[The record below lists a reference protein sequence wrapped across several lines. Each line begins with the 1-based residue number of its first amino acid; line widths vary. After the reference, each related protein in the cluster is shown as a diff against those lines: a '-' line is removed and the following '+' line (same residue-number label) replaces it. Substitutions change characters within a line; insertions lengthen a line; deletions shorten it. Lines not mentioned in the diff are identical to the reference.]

1 MTDVQV
7 FSRPEFGAIR
17 TLEEDNGAVLF
28 AATDVAKALGYA
40 KPQDAVAKHCRYSV
54 KRGVPHP
61 QAPDK
66 TIEMSFIPESDLYR
80 LVFSSKLPTAE
91 KFTDWVTSEVLPSIR
106 RSGHYMTP
114 AALREAI
121 LNPDTVIQL
130 AQQIKAEREKNA
142 QLTAE
147 NAKLSAANQAMQ
159 PKADYFDRQV
169 AANQLTGLQET
180 ADGLRIP
187 RQTFTRWLIERK
199 YLYRDRCGKL
209 VPDPAMNDGLFQL
222 REYDKNGKR
231 ITGTQTMVT
240 PKGREALRLMLVGP
254 KKE

>member
-1 MTDVQV
+1 MTDLQI
-7 FSRPEFGAIR
+7 FSSSEFGTVR
-17 TLEEDNGAVLF
+17 TLEDNNGAVLF
-28 AATDVAKALGYA
+28 AATDVAQALGYA
-40 KPQDAVAKHCRYSV
+40 IPRKAVTDHCRYV
-54 KRGVPHP
+54 LKRNVPHP
-61 QAPDK
+61 QATDK

-80 LVFSSKLPTAE
+80 LVFSSKLPSAE

-106 RSGHYMTP
+106 KSGHYMTP

-130 AQQIKAEREKNA
+130 CQQIKAEREKNA

-180 ADGLRIP
+180 ADELRIP

-199 YLYRDRCGKL
+199 YLYRDPCGKL

-222 REYDKNGKR
+222 REYDKNGRR

-240 PKGREALRLMLVGP
+240 PKGREAFRLMLIGP

>member
-1 MTDVQV
+1 MTDIQI
-7 FSRPEFGAIR
+7 FNNPEFGTVR
-17 TLEEDNGAVLF
+17 TLEENSGTVLF

-80 LVFSSKLPTAE
+80 LVFSSKLPSAE

-106 RSGHYMTP
+106 KSGHYMTP

-130 AQQIKAEREKNA
+130 CQQIKAEREKNA

-147 NAKLSAANQAMQ
+147 NAKLSTANQAMQ

-180 ADGLRIP
+180 ADELRIP

-199 YLYRDRCGKL
+199 YLYRDPCGKL

-222 REYDKNGKR
+222 REYDKNGRR

-240 PKGREALRLMLVGP
+240 PKGREAFRLMLIGP

>member
-1 MTDVQV
+1 MTDIQI
-7 FSRPEFGAIR
+7 FSNSEFGTVR
-17 TLEEDNGAVLF
+17 TLEEDNGTVLF
-28 AATDVAKALGYA
+28 TATDVAQALGYTNTR
-40 KPQDAVAKHCRYSV
+40 DAISRHCRCVV
-54 KRGVPHP
+54 KRDVPHP

-91 KFTDWVTSEVLPSIR
+91 KFTDWVTREVLPSIR
-106 RSGHYMTP
+106 KSGHYMTP

-130 AQQIKAEREKNA
+130 CQQIKAEREKNA
-142 QLTAE
+142 RLTAE

-180 ADGLRIP
+180 ADALRIP
-187 RQTFTRWLIERK
+187 RQTFTRWLIEKK
-199 YLYRDRCGKL
+199 YLQRNICGKL
-209 VPDPAMNDGLFQL
+209 VPVDGMNDGLFQL

-240 PKGREALRLMLVGP
+240 PKGREAFRLMLIGP